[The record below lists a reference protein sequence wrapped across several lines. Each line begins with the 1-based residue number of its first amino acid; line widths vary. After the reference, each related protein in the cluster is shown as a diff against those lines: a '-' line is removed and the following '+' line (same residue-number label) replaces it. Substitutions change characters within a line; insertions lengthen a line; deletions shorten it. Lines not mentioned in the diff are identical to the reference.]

1 MKNLE
6 LEGFGLVEMN
16 HSELINTDGGGFF
29 GALLGFAVGASI
41 GIFGDGV
48 VCDGSGNCTDNWFM
62 IALVGAAIGFTL
74 PF

>member
-29 GALLGFAVGASI
+29 GALLGFAVGAAI
-41 GIFGDGV
+41 GIFGDGHV
-48 VCDGSGNCTDNWFM
+48 YDQNGNSTNNVLMC
-62 IALVGAAIGFTL
+62 ALVGAAIGSTL